1 MRHFDQFRY
10 LPIKVTRDGWGRES
24 HLIADCQN
32 RGNLM
37 CNLYVVFSNPREAVA
52 VRVGLFPNWPTRLD
66 LPLSA
71 CGGNQ
76 LFLTR
81 TPGRFKTQV
90 IGANLA
96 VEEIELIEFG
106 YPPDAEGWIDV
117 DNARVAPNPPA
128 DFTFPAEP
136 LVDELHQWKSRD
148 WPGKANSIA
157 EVAAAAPRCLARE
170 DHSRLHRVSKFSR
183 TRSSLASM
191 RKRIWG
197 SILSLS
203 ETA

>member
-24 HLIADCQN
+24 HLLADCQN
-32 RGNLM
+32 RGNLR

-52 VRVGLFPNWPTRLD
+52 VRVGLFPNWPTRLH

-96 VEEIELIEFG
+96 LEEIELIEFG

-136 LVDELHQWKSRD
+136 LVDELHQWESRD

-157 EVAAAAPRCLARE
+157 EVAEALQIQLCARQIRAARLNLRYLLSQDPPASEFHECAP
-170 DHSRLHRVSKFSR
+170 S
-183 TRSSLASM
+183 
-191 RKRIWG
+191 G
-197 SILSLS
+197 
-203 ETA
+203 

>member
-24 HLIADCQN
+24 HLLADCQN
-32 RGNLM
+32 RGNLR

-52 VRVGLFPNWPTRLD
+52 VRVGLF
-66 LPLSA
+66 
-71 CGGNQ
+71 
-76 LFLTR
+76 
-81 TPGRFKTQV
+81 
-90 IGANLA
+90 
-96 VEEIELIEFG
+96 
-106 YPPDAEGWIDV
+106 PPDAEGWIDV

-157 EVAAAAPRCLARE
+157 EVAEALQIQLCARQIRAARLNLRYLLSQDPPASEFHECAP
-170 DHSRLHRVSKFSR
+170 S
-183 TRSSLASM
+183 
-191 RKRIWG
+191 G
-197 SILSLS
+197 
-203 ETA
+203 